1 MARGKGKSRG
11 QFLSR
16 QGRSGGE
23 YSTSVESSSR
33 FSQDMPFLVPA
44 IVGTTSTRRT
54 GQSQTAKQ
62 CGSDDFSIDKYC
74 DDRRKAGE
82 SSSMADNT
90 AADKDTACEKPGK
103 KDADT
108 FDLRLLVT

>member
-44 IVGTTSTRRT
+44 IVGTSTRRK

-62 CGSDDFSIDKYC
+62 YGSDDFSIDNYC

-82 SSSMADNT
+82 SSSTADDT